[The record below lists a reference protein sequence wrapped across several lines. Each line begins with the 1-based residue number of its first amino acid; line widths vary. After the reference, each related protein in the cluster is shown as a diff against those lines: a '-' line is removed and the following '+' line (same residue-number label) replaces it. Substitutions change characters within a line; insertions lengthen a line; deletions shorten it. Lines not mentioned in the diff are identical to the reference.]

1 MLTDYTTSPV
11 TPKGQIIYAAL
22 AGLITAVIRAF
33 GGYPEGVSYSILLAN
48 LVVPIIEKYTMPKV
62 FGVDYSKQKGVAN
75 E

>member
-22 AGLITAVIRAF
+22 AGLLTAIIRAF

-48 LVVPIIEKYTMPKV
+48 LVVPIIEKYTRPKV
-62 FGVDYSKQKGVAN
+62 FGVSYEKDKGAKD